1 MFVALRLVVV
11 TFVNTPV
18 EAVDPPMAV
27 LLMVPPVIVTLDEV
41 RFVMFP
47 VTAVTVPEA

>member
-11 TFVNTPV
+11 TLVNTPV
-18 EAVDPPMAV
+18 EAVLPPMAV

-41 RFVMFP
+41 RFVMLP